1 MRSLD
6 NPSLARTHA
15 SARNP
20 APCSGAATDIA
31 QPHLVRRWAL
41 RSRLGAALRDRRGA
55 TAVVFALAGTAVI
68 GMVGLGTEGGT
79 WYLTRRDAQ
88 NAADTAAYAGAVRLT
103 SSQTALALTLASART
118 QAIAAATDTA
128 TQNSFTT
135 GTSSTTVTVNT
146 PPVAPSAYAGNSTA
160 VQVII
165 QRTRPRLLS
174 GLFLSTDPVI
184 IASGVASVLSQGPA
198 CMLAGVPSGGSG
210 LSIGGSA
217 SVNAGSCILGSNSTA
232 SNGINIFGSATVSAG
247 SLNSAGGCSGC
258 ASATLATPYTAYG
271 PPTTNPFAY
280 LDTKLA
286 TTPMPSTCYTVAGLN
301 NGNGSISV
309 NPLALSPQ
317 ANKSICAFHASG
329 NGQVIHFTPGTYYFY
344 NTNFTIDGGVTVDCL
359 LCVGGKGVTLVF
371 SGSPASKIGGP
382 VIAANANVTLT
393 APSKNFGD
401 NPATATLYDDRAYDG
416 ILFFRDP
423 NATSNSGNAQVSIS
437 GGANTVLT
445 GGMYFPNSNITYQ
458 GNSTTSQCSVVVA
471 GGITLTGNT
480 GVNVSNCGGLLGLPG
495 LAPQLQIVRLVE

>member
-1 MRSLD
+1 M
-6 NPSLARTHA
+6 T
-15 SARNP
+15 
-20 APCSGAATDIA
+20 
-31 QPHLVRRWAL
+31 RRWINRTVSASGRAVSCL
-41 RSRLGAALRDRRGA
+41 RRPLIDRRGA
-55 TAVVFALAGTAVI
+55 TAVVFALAGTMVI
-68 GMVGLGTEGGT
+68 GFVGLGTEGGT

-88 NAADTAAYAGAVRLT
+88 NAADAAAYAGAVRL
-103 SSQTALALTLASART
+103 SSTQANLGIALASART
-118 QAIAAATDTA
+118 QAVATATDTA

-135 GTSSTTVTVNT
+135 GASSTAVTVNT
-146 PPVAPSAYAGNSTA
+146 PPVAPSAYAGNITA
-160 VQVII
+160 VQVTI

-174 GLFLSTDPVI
+174 GLFLRTDPVI
-184 IASGVASVLSQGPA
+184 IAKGVASVLSQGPA
-198 CMLAGVPSGGSG
+198 CLLAQSGG
-210 LSIGGSA
+210 LRIGGNA
-217 SVNAGSCILGSNSTA
+217 VVNAGSCTLASNDTA
-232 SNGINIFGSATVSAG
+232 SDGINIFGSATVSAG

-258 ASATLATPYTAYG
+258 ASATLTTPYTAYG

-280 LDTKLA
+280 LDTKLS
-286 TTPMPSTCYTVAGLN
+286 TTPMPSACYTVAGLN

-309 NPLALSPQ
+309 NPLTLSPQ
-317 ANKSICAFHASG
+317 PNKSICAFHASG

-344 NTNFTIDGGVTVDCL
+344 NTNFTIDGGVTVNCP
-359 LCVGGKGVTLVF
+359 LCVGGEGVTLVF
-371 SGSPASKIGGP
+371 SGSPANKIGGP
-382 VIAANANVTLT
+382 VIAANATVTLT

-401 NPATATLYDDRAYDG
+401 NPATAAPHDDRGYDG

-423 NATSNSGNAQVSIS
+423 SATSNSGNAQVSIS

-445 GGMYFPNSNITYQ
+445 GGMYFPNSSIAYQ